1 MDTKKW
7 NEESDQDSR
16 ELVEGEVLEAE
27 TETCGDSSDLPEVD
41 ETIEEPVM
49 ADGAWEPD
57 SRGPETA
64 EAVREPESESPEAAE
79 AALEPESEGPEA
91 AEAALDSESE
101 TSVETEAAGGSEA
114 ETSGGRRGG
123 RKKRKRQ
130 LPARKQ
136 YQPPVLVRGAG
147 EEAATLELVPA
158 GRPGTGASDPGDSRE
173 KGKETEGEELWTE
186 TEEGVTAGAEAEGT
200 AAGLSETEE
209 KAASGEAEA
218 SAEGSGEQPVSEE
231 PVPEEPDPDEIADPN
246 QLGLTQA
253 QVEKRIRLGRVNDT
267 GENIFK
273 TKKEIIKDH
282 TLTYFNFLNL
292 ALGCLILISG
302 QIKNITFM
310 GVIIINSLIGIA
322 QEMKVKNLVDKLSV
336 ITASKARVIRDE
348 KEQEIPI
355 QEVVVD
361 DVMLVSTGDQI
372 CADSVVLE
380 SNGLEV
386 NESML
391 TGESKPVRKKAGDRL
406 MSGSFLTAG
415 TAVVQVV
422 HVGEDNY
429 AYQLMKKAK
438 TKKRATSEMQTT
450 IKRIIKVVGVVI
462 IPVGILL
469 YLSQRNASGAN
480 FSDALVSTVAG
491 VIGMI
496 PEGLVLL
503 TSISFILGVGRLAKK
518 RALVQEMEAIEALA
532 RVNVL
537 CLDKTGTITTGK
549 LEVVNV
555 LGVNGTEESRVE
567 QVMNHLAFA
576 FDDVNNT
583 QEALMA
589 YFVRR
594 ENWTVKEKIPFS
606 SDRKYRAIR
615 YAAEGCFVLGAPDFL
630 IEDDA
635 ELKEQVDR
643 FSEEGLRVLLLGT
656 CEEIYP
662 EDGRVTG
669 VTPIGLIVIS
679 DCIRPEA
686 MDTFRYFREQNVDIK
701 VISGDNPV
709 TVSQIAVK
717 AGLEGG
723 ERYVDA
729 STLPSDPRELAEVV
743 GQYSVFGRVKPEQKQ
758 QLVRAYQAN
767 KKVVGMVGDGVNDVL
782 ALKDADCGIAMA
794 AGSDAAKQ
802 VAHIVLLDSN
812 FACLKNIVSEGR
824 TIITNIER
832 VSSLY
837 LTKTIYSMILC
848 ILFIVMQREYP
859 FIPIQLSWMS
869 TVAIGIPSFIL
880 TLERTEAVN
889 SSGFL
894 RYVMRYALPTALTM
908 VVSMLMI
915 QLFRPFWGQDD
926 VLTSTMNLL
935 IGTAVS
941 MILVARVCQ
950 PMNLLRRTLCIS
962 IVVIFL
968 AGILVAPGFLGIY
981 PIFRWEVAFVIPMIC
996 MTYQLTGLFSWMVE
1010 KGYQFKAWLI
1020 SSLKTLREK
1029 MNIG

>member
-1 MDTKKW
+1 MDTKKY
-7 NEESDQDSR
+7 NEGSQQDLQ
-16 ELVEGEVLEAE
+16 EQEVVEGEVLE
-27 TETCGDSSDLPEVD
+27 PEGQERPDGSEVPEAD

-49 ADGAWEPD
+49 ADAEEPPAAEPEPE
-57 SRGPETA
+57 PET
-64 EAVREPESESPEAAE
+64 EPEKQKESRFHLVPLKRKRKTTAPEETGQEA
-79 AALEPESEGPEA
+79 AALEA
-91 AEAALDSESE
+91 
-101 TSVETEAAGGSEA
+101 V
-114 ETSGGRRGG
+114 
-123 RKKRKRQ
+123 
-130 LPARKQ
+130 PAVR
-136 YQPPVLVRGAG
+136 PPVLSPDGDAQPEAG
-147 EEAATLELVPA
+147 EIAVAGQGEGRPETEIPGQEAEPGYESEAAKPA
-158 GRPGTGASDPGDSRE
+158 A
-173 KGKETEGEELWTE
+173 EGGEPD
-186 TEEGVTAGAEAEGT
+186 AGADAE
-200 AAGLSETEE
+200 
-209 KAASGEAEA
+209 
-218 SAEGSGEQPVSEE
+218 SAEEE
-231 PVPEEPDPDEIADPN
+231 PEEPDPDEIADPDI
-246 QLGLTQA
+246 LGLTQA
-253 QVEKRIRLGRVNDT
+253 QVDKRVRLGKVNDT

-361 DVMLVSTGDQI
+361 DVMRLSTGDQV

-415 TAVVQVV
+415 TGTVQVV

-438 TKKRATSEMQTT
+438 TKKRATSEMQRT
-450 IKRIIKVVGVVI
+450 IKRIIKIVGVVI
-462 IPVGILL
+462 IPIGILL
-469 YLSQRNASGAN
+469 YRSQRIASGAN

-491 VIGMI
+491 IIGMI

-549 LEVVNV
+549 LEVVKV
-555 LGVNGTEESRVE
+555 LGVNGTEESRIE
-567 QVMNHLAFA
+567 QIMNHMAFA
-576 FDDVNNT
+576 FDDVNST
-583 QEALMA
+583 QEALME

-594 ENWTVKEKIPFS
+594 ENWKPTERIPFS

-615 YAAEGCFVLGAPDFL
+615 YAGQGCFVLGAPDFL
-630 IEDDA
+630 IEEDF
-635 ELKEQVDR
+635 ELKEQVEH

-656 CEEIYP
+656 CEDISS
-662 EDGRVTG
+662 EDGKVTG
-669 VTPIGLIVIS
+669 VQPIGLIVIS

-686 MDTFRYFREQNVDIK
+686 MDTFRYFKEQNVDIK

-729 STLPSDPRELAEVV
+729 QTLPTDPKELAEVV
-743 GQYSVFGRVKPEQKQ
+743 DQYSVFGRVKPEQKQ

-824 TIITNIER
+824 MIITNIER

-848 ILFIVMQREYP
+848 IIFIFLEREYP

-880 TLERTEAVN
+880 TLERVEAVN

-894 RYVMRYALPTALTM
+894 RYVMRYAVPSALTM
-908 VVSMLMI
+908 VICMLFI
-915 QLFRPFWGQDD
+915 QLFRPFWGSDD
-926 VLTSTMNLL
+926 TMTSTMNLL
-935 IGTAVS
+935 VGTAVS
-941 MILVARVCQ
+941 MILLWRVCQ

-962 IVVIFL
+962 VAVIFMTGVL
-968 AGILVAPGFLGIY
+968 LVPGLLGIY

-996 MTYQLTGLFSWMVE
+996 MASQLTRLFSWMI
-1010 KGYQFKAWLI
+1010 KKAYQFKNWLI
-1020 SSLKTLREK
+1020 CSLKSLREK